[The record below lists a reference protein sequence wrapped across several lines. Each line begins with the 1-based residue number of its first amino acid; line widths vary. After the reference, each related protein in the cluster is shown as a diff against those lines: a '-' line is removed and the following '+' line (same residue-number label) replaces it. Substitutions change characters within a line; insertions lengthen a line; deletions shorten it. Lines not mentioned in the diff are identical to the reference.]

1 MHHLME
7 VNNNDD
13 DERQGIHFSQP
24 HEMKRKVVHFM
35 GVGLNHCVGL
45 S

>member
-1 MHHLME
+1 ME

-24 HEMKRKVVHFM
+24 HEMKRKVMHFM

>member
-1 MHHLME
+1 ME

-24 HEMKRKVVHFM
+24 HEMKRKVM